1 MKLKNKF
8 NQDDKI
14 TDSNLLPLVNIIFL
28 LLIFFLLAG
37 VIEKKRD
44 LLNINLPEAT
54 IEQFTGK
61 DRPELHIYP
70 NGKIKLDGSDVTLK
84 NLSDSLKKRYPQLKD
99 SELLVTA
106 DADITSKHLN
116 EILLILDRT
125 KVKKISLLTLKNE

>member
-54 IEQFTGK
+54 IEQFSAK

-70 NGKIKLDGSDVTLK
+70 NGKIRLDGSDVTLK

>member
-54 IEQFTGK
+54 IEEFTGK

-70 NGKIKLDGSDVTLK
+70 NGKIRLDGSDVTLK

>member
-70 NGKIKLDGSDVTLK
+70 NGKIRLDGSDVTLK

-106 DADITSKHLN
+106 DADITSKQLN

>member
-54 IEQFTGK
+54 IEQFTAK

-70 NGKIKLDGSDVTLK
+70 NGKIRLDGSDVTLK

-116 EILLILDRT
+116 EILLILDKT

>member
-70 NGKIKLDGSDVTLK
+70 NGKIRLDGSDVTLK

>member
-54 IEQFTGK
+54 IEQFSAK

-70 NGKIKLDGSDVTLK
+70 NGKIRLDGSDVTLK
-84 NLSDSLKKRYPQLKD
+84 NLSDSLKKRYPQLQD
-99 SELLVTA
+99 SELLLTA

-116 EILLILDRT
+116 EILLILDKT

>member
-54 IEQFTGK
+54 IEQFSAK

-116 EILLILDRT
+116 EILLILDKT

>member
-54 IEQFTGK
+54 IEQFSAK

>member
-70 NGKIKLDGSDVTLK
+70 NGKIKLGGSDVTLK
-84 NLSDSLKKRYPQLKD
+84 NLSDSLQNKQ
-99 SELLVTA
+99 V
-106 DADITSKHLN
+106 
-116 EILLILDRT
+116 
-125 KVKKISLLTLKNE
+125 

>member
-70 NGKIKLDGSDVTLK
+70 NGKIRLDGSDVTLK

-99 SELLVTA
+99 SELLVTD